1 MPAQIKN
8 ANTVNRVYN
17 YIYTKKHVQILYT
30 ILRRYLNG
38 TVSCNYNLCSKRGD
52 QVCIGGDGQVTMGET
67 AIMKNG
73 AKKVKKIYKNTVL
86 SGFAGS
92 VADAFSLT
100 EKFESKL
107 DEHGGNLKKAAVA
120 LANLWRMDKASR
132 NLEALM
138 IVADKEDLLVI
149 SGTGEVIVPDQP
161 FVAIGSGG
169 NFAYSAANALY
180 NNTDLSAEEIVRKSL
195 EIAASIC
202 VYTNDHISVEKL

>member
-1 MPAQIKN
+1 M
-8 ANTVNRVYN
+8 
-17 YIYTKKHVQILYT
+17 VQFHATT
-30 ILRRYLNG
+30 ICAVRRG
-38 TVSCNYNLCSKRGD
+38 PD
-52 QVCIGGDGQVTMGET
+52 DVCIGGDGQVTMGET

-73 AKKVKKIYKNTVL
+73 AKKVRKIYKNTVV

-107 DEHGGNLKKAAVA
+107 EEHAGNLKRAAVD
-120 LANLWRMDKASR
+120 LAQMWRSDKGMR

-138 IVADKEDLLVI
+138 IVADRENMLVI
-149 SGTGEVIVPDQP
+149 SGTGEVIEPDQD

-169 NFAYSAANALY
+169 NFAYAAANALY
-180 NNTDLSAEEIVRKSL
+180 NNTDLSAEEVVRKSL

-202 VYTNDHISVEKL
+202 VYTNDNISIEKL

>member
-1 MPAQIKN
+1 MGQFHA
-8 ANTVNRVYN
+8 T
-17 YIYTKKHVQILYT
+17 T
-30 ILRRYLNG
+30 ICA
-38 TVSCNYNLCSKRGD
+38 VKRGD
-52 QVCIGGDGQVTMGET
+52 EVCIGGDGQVTMGET

-107 DEHGGNLKKAAVA
+107 DEHGGNLKRAAVA
-120 LANLWRMDKASR
+120 LANLWRSDKAVR

-138 IVADKEDLLVI
+138 IVADKDDLLVI

-180 NNTDLSAEEIVRKSL
+180 NHTDMKADEIVRESL
-195 EIAASIC
+195 KIASSIC
-202 VYTNDHISVEKL
+202 VYTNDNITVLKLEDEGGEING

>member
-1 MPAQIKN
+1 MVQFHATTIC
-8 ANTVNRVYN
+8 AV
-17 YIYTKKHVQILYT
+17 KK
-30 ILRRYLNG
+30 
-38 TVSCNYNLCSKRGD
+38 GD
-52 QVCIGGDGQVTMGET
+52 DVCIGGDGQVTMGET

-120 LANLWRMDKASR
+120 LANLWRTDKAAR

-169 NFAYSAANALY
+169 NYAYSAANALY

>member
-1 MPAQIKN
+1 MVEFHATTICAVIK
-8 ANTVNRVYN
+8 
-17 YIYTKKHVQILYT
+17 
-30 ILRRYLNG
+30 
-38 TVSCNYNLCSKRGD
+38 GD
-52 QVCIGGDGQVTMGET
+52 DVCIGGDGQVTMGET

-73 AKKVKKIYKNTVL
+73 AKKVKKIYKNTVV

-107 DEHGGNLKKAAVA
+107 DEHGGNLKKASVA
-120 LANLWRMDKASR
+120 LAQLWRSDKAAR

-138 IVADKEDLLVI
+138 IVADKKDLLVI
-149 SGTGEVIVPDQP
+149 SGNGEVIEPDQP

-169 NFAYSAANALY
+169 NYAYAAANALY
-180 NNTDLSAEEIVRKSL
+180 NNTDLDAESIVRKSL

-202 VYTNDHISVEKL
+202 VYTNNNISIEKL

>member
-1 MPAQIKN
+1 MGQFHATTIC
-8 ANTVNRVYN
+8 AV
-17 YIYTKKHVQILYT
+17 KK
-30 ILRRYLNG
+30 
-38 TVSCNYNLCSKRGD
+38 GD
-52 QVCIGGDGQVTMGET
+52 DVCIGGDGQVTMGET

-107 DEHGGNLKKAAVA
+107 DEHGGNLKKAAVS
-120 LANLWRMDKASR
+120 LASLWRSDKASR

-169 NFAYSAANALY
+169 NYAYAASNALY

-202 VYTNDHISVEKL
+202 VYTNDNISIEKL

>member
-1 MPAQIKN
+1 MGQFHA
-8 ANTVNRVYN
+8 T
-17 YIYTKKHVQILYT
+17 T
-30 ILRRYLNG
+30 ICA
-38 TVSCNYNLCSKRGD
+38 VKRGD

-107 DEHGGNLKKAAVA
+107 DEHGGNIKKAAVA